1 MKMNRL
7 LNQFFVLSLISLLG
21 PGMVLA
27 QESAEDLAKK
37 LANPVASL
45 ISVPFQG
52 NYDGDI
58 GPTDDG
64 ERWTLN
70 IQPVIPLSLNE
81 EWNLISRSILPVVDQ
96 QDIFPG
102 AGSQSGLGDLVQSF
116 FFSPVN
122 PTSSGW
128 IWGAGP
134 VMLVPTGTDDLLS
147 TQKWGVGPTAV
158 ALRQQGPLTYGI
170 LANHIW
176 SVAGDNDRA
185 DVSNTFLQPFLSY
198 TTPTAWTCALNT
210 ESIYNWEIE
219 QWTVPINLV
228 LSRVIKIG
236 SQLMSVGGGVRYYAK
251 SSDNA
256 PEGWGGRF
264 LVTLLFP
271 K

>member
-1 MKMNRL
+1 MIKSRL
-7 LNQFFVLSLISLLG
+7 LNKLLALSILFLLD
-21 PGMVLA
+21 PGMIMA
-27 QESAEDLAKK
+27 QENAEDLAKK

-58 GPTDDG
+58 GPNDEG

-70 IQPVIPLSLNE
+70 IQPVIPISLTE

-116 FFSPVN
+116 FLSPVK

-134 VMLVPTGTDDLLS
+134 VVLVPTGTDDLLS
-147 TQKWGVGPTAV
+147 TEKWGLGPTGV
-158 ALRQQGPLTYGI
+158 ALRQKGPWTYG
-170 LANHIW
+170 LLVNHIW
-176 SVAGDNDRA
+176 SFAGDDDRA

-198 TTPTAWTCALNT
+198 TTSTAWTCTLNS

-219 QWTVPINLV
+219 EWTVPINFV
-228 LSRVIKIG
+228 ISRVIKIG
-236 SQLMSVGGGVRYYAK
+236 SQLISVGGGVRYYVEN
-251 SSDNA
+251 SENA
-256 PEGWGGRF
+256 PEGWGGRL